1 MEKVRLGRVVGTHG
15 IKGEIKI
22 YLTTQFP
29 EERFAPGKMIY
40 LVHQNQETG
49 YEVESFRM
57 HKGMALVKLAAFNNI
72 NEVEGF
78 RDDEVYG
85 DREELLDEEGF
96 YYDELIGC
104 TIIDEDNRQLG
115 EVVRVLEMPTQDL
128 LEISYQGKIYRIPYV
143 DAFILGEDIEN
154 KRIYVHLIKGLYDE
168 D

>member
-1 MEKVRLGRVVGTHG
+1 MEKVRLGHIVGTHG

-22 YLTTQFP
+22 NLTTQFP
-29 EERFAPGKMIY
+29 MERFAPGNTIF
-40 LVHQNQETG
+40 LVNNDNEQV
-49 YEVESFRM
+49 YEVESSRM
-57 HKGMALVKLAAFNNI
+57 HKGHALVKLTAFNNI

-78 RDDEVYG
+78 RNYEVYG
-85 DREELLDEEGF
+85 FRDELDDDEGF

-104 TIIDEDNRQLG
+104 TIIDENDRQLG

-128 LEISYQGKIYRIPYV
+128 LEISHHGKIYRIPYV
-143 DAFILGEDIEN
+143 DAFIEEEDIDN